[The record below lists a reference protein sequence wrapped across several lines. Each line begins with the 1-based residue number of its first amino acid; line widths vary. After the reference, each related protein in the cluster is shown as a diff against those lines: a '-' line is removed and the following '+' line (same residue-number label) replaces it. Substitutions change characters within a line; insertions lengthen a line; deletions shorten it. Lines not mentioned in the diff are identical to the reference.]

1 MYLLDRGISRINGGD
16 VRVGKFALLAFF
28 GTFLFFW
35 MFFMIRQ
42 YNGLVCYLFFELP
55 FSYPIG

>member
-1 MYLLDRGISRINGGD
+1 M
-16 VRVGKFALLAFF
+16 LAFF

>member
-1 MYLLDRGISRINGGD
+1 MYLLDWGISRINGED
-16 VRVGKFALLAFF
+16 VRVGKFALLAFL

-35 MFFMIRQ
+35 MFFTIRQ